1 MLQVLFGLD
10 MKYINLRLNTH
21 QIKVGQIGINI
32 QRQDLTE
39 ILKMDDME
47 KNELTNK
54 EIKKNTYLRRIPT
67 NVLKT
72 KRRNMLT
79 EKYMQEVSNIINCYL
94 DQNRLFDAKKIL
106 QDELKTYPNEYWLL
120 TTLSNVFYE
129 LKDYNSA
136 LEFSERALSIE
147 SSDYLVINNHACIL
161 SVMEGKE
168 EEAIELFKKIIF
180 TELDKIAFGKYG
192 EGIRWAK
199 SLVNDCR
206 VRLALVYLSINE
218 KLRAMKYLD
227 DHLANR
233 ERGVFSNFTKKEIL
247 KKKQSI
253 LSEV

>member
-1 MLQVLFGLD
+1 
-10 MKYINLRLNTH
+10 MKHINLRLNTH
-21 QIKVGQIGINI
+21 QIKAGQIGINI
-32 QRQDLTE
+32 QRQDLAE
-39 ILKMDDME
+39 ILKIDDME
-47 KNELTNK
+47 KNEITK
-54 EIKKNTYLRRIPT
+54 KVIKIKGKYLRRIPT

-79 EKYMQEVSNIINCYL
+79 EKHMQEVSNIINCFL
-94 DQNRLFDAKKIL
+94 DQNRLFEAKKIL

-136 LEFSERALSIE
+136 LEFSERALSVE

-161 SVMEGKE
+161 SVIEGKE
-168 EEAIELFKKIIF
+168 EEAIELFEKIIF
-180 TELDKIAFGKYG
+180 TELDKMAFGKYG

-199 SLVNDCR
+199 SLANDCR

-218 KLRAMKYLD
+218 KLRAMKCLD

-233 ERGVFSNFTKKEIL
+233 ERGVFSNFTKKEIM

-253 LSEV
+253 LNEV